1 MEIENAT
8 CYSFLLVLVL
18 VLVFQAGGCGNQRNW
33 ECAFFL
39 DWGWTSSWLGVA
51 FVLAVSR
58 L

>member
-8 CYSFLLVLVL
+8 CYSFFLLVLVL
-18 VLVFQAGGCGNQRNW
+18 DFEAGGCGNQRNW

-39 DWGWTSSWLGVA
+39 AWEWPSSWLGVA

>member
-8 CYSFLLVLVL
+8 CYSF
-18 VLVFQAGGCGNQRNW
+18 FWFWFWFFRAGGCGNQRNW

-39 DWGWTSSWLGVA
+39 DWEWTSSWLGMT

>member
-1 MEIENAT
+1 MEIENST
-8 CYSFLLVLVL
+8 CYSFFWVL

-39 DWGWTSSWLGVA
+39 LVRSDLSSWLGVA